1 MRSQLRR
8 VTGPALAVV
17 LMAGI
22 VHTATIHQQ
31 GQNSRSPGAPSDRIV
46 ANDNRIPAG
55 TLANST
61 LTVRL
66 EGRVGQ
72 WHPDGHGNPGVA
84 VKAFGADGGA
94 LQVPGPLI
102 RVKQQTTVRASVSN
116 TTGEPLAVH
125 GLYSRAGT
133 NSDV

>member
-31 GQNSRSPGAPSDRIV
+31 GQNSRSSGAPSDRIV

-55 TLANST
+55 TLADST

-66 EGRVGQ
+66 EARVGQ

-84 VKAFGADGGA
+84 VKACRF
-94 LQVPGPLI
+94 VGPTI
-102 RVKQQTTVRASVSN
+102 RVRPGRAAASS
-116 TTGEPLAVH
+116 GELP
-125 GLYSRAGT
+125 
-133 NSDV
+133 